1 MPHFRQH
8 VPVKTTP
15 SGQLQL
21 HVRSMENPAGII
33 VPNVKIKMG
42 QFLDRVVKRY
52 KYAEKEGRKTRNNF
66 LPRKNYLVIF
76 MRIKLF

>member
-1 MPHFRQH
+1 
-8 VPVKTTP
+8 
-15 SGQLQL
+15 
-21 HVRSMENPAGII
+21 MENPAGII